1 MGVLKREYE
10 VGVGDGIGEGV
21 LATADCRIVE
31 YEPSAAVTS
40 GAEPAKSCVLMASVT
55 PELITLATVAYYRVR
70 PPPPSNARARSTH
83 R

>member
-1 MGVLKREYE
+1 MGVFKCEDE

-55 PELITLATVAYYRVR
+55 PELITLATVAYYRVSR
-70 PPPPSNARARSTH
+70 HNNARARSTH